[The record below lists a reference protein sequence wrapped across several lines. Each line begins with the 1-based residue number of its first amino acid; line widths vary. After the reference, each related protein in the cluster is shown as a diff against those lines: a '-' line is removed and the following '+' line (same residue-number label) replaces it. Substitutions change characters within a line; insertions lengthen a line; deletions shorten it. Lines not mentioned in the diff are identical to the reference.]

1 VGWRIAS
8 CPFPL
13 SGTAKH
19 AAIPSSR
26 QEIGIIRERDQTV
39 DRSVLPSIF
48 ALAVFIAGFRPLA
61 RRLGTHANLW
71 FLGWGLLLV
80 NYLAELFPALHGWAG
95 LSTHLIAAWS
105 IDLCGLVFVVV
116 TANVPT
122 PRMGRRFIVALAV
135 PVLVQSTLGIL
146 DVQHPTVNLA
156 ACLLYLAPGIHLLT
170 QRWDKSLPNIVV
182 SIAYAVFGI
191 AMVTVVPHSLP
202 FVTGSALALVFLCAA
217 YFYLVSAQRYT
228 RGVIAAIAGLAGWGL
243 SYPILLIL
251 QHYFPDLALDR
262 TLVAV
267 PRYLVVAGVMVTLLE
282 EHVER
287 TERMAMHDPLTDLP
301 NRRLFEQRLIATM
314 EEARINRTTVACLV
328 IDVDNFKTIN
338 DTLGHS
344 AGDQLLRA
352 LAVRLSW
359 HMSPRD
365 ILARTGGDEFTAL
378 LAGVN
383 DEHHLRFIAGA
394 MMSAGSVPIV
404 IDGKPVDMHISIGI
418 ALSPDHADDIDSL
431 RRAADEAMYTA
442 KRKGG
447 AMLAFADED

>member
-1 VGWRIAS
+1 
-8 CPFPL
+8 
-13 SGTAKH
+13 
-19 AAIPSSR
+19 
-26 QEIGIIRERDQTV
+26 V
-39 DRSVLPSIF
+39 DRSLLPGIF
-48 ALAVFIAGFRPLA
+48 ALTVFIVGFRPLA

-71 FLGWGLLLV
+71 FLGWVLLLV
-80 NYLAELFPALHGWAG
+80 DYLARLFPDLKGWEGTA
-95 LSTHLIAAWS
+95 TRLIAVWA
-105 IDLCGLVFVVV
+105 IDLCGLVFVMV

-122 PRMGRRFIVALAV
+122 RRMGGRFMAALAL
-135 PVLVQSTLGIL
+135 PVLVQSALFVF
-146 DVQHPTVNLA
+146 DVQRPAIDVV
-156 ACLLYLAPGIHLLT
+156 ACLFYLAPGIHLLT
-170 QRWDKSLPNIVV
+170 QRRDKSRANIPV
-182 SIAYAVFGI
+182 SIAYALFGL
-191 AMVTVVPHSLP
+191 AMIPVMLHSLT
-202 FVTGSALALVFLCAA
+202 VANNCTLALVFLSAA
-217 YFYLVSAQRYT
+217 YFHLVTAPHYS
-228 RGVIAAIAGLAGWGL
+228 RGVIAAIVGLATWGL
-243 SYPILLIL
+243 TYPLMLLL
-251 QHYFPDLALDR
+251 EHYFPGFALDR
-262 TLVAV
+262 TIIAV
-267 PRYLVVAGVMVTLLE
+267 PRYLVVAGVMVSLLE

-378 LAGVN
+378 LAGVT

-404 IDGKPVDMHISIGI
+404 IDGKPVDLHISIGI